1 MASNPNCLSKLR
13 LFKVTGSHVHCKSDS
28 ISDMVQDSH
37 VLLLGT
43 NLKCYMAY
51 PFLPFPVTLN
61 DPEGHSPV
69 AALFKCNSKKISA
82 TLRTVSSHIARP
94 AVP

>member
-1 MASNPNCLSKLR
+1 
-13 LFKVTGSHVHCKSDS
+13 
-28 ISDMVQDSH
+28 
-37 VLLLGT
+37 
-43 NLKCYMAY
+43 MAY
-51 PFLPFPVTLN
+51 RFLPFPVTLN

-82 TLRTVSSHIARP
+82 TFRTVSSYTARP